1 MSAGG
6 LQGVTPPAK
15 SLMASGNL
23 LLGTARKKLG
33 DVVFYRT
40 GGQQRSR
47 VRVIPKNPRTAKQAV
62 QRMILATAAK
72 MAAAYEPIINHS
84 FEGVDVGS
92 ASVNEFKRYAMH
104 MLRNVAAVYFDP
116 TAEDTAGA
124 DFAIKGAPVVGI
136 LEGLQISRGRLPM
149 NAYSVASNAVTIQL
163 SSALAAGN
171 ITTQEQYVAELAKFG
186 IEPGNQLTFVTLLE
200 DFDQVVAS
208 VQPEGEQIATP
219 NCAQAVK
226 FCRIVFASTLPTD
239 FNDTLVKNGAF
250 NPALVVDS
258 VGAQPV
264 ISTATTNLVATFTSV
279 LPGNYSLVTAA
290 VIRSQLDG
298 GRYYY
303 SSAVMAADPSN
314 LGYNNADPVYQ
325 SYMDGTAEINLGDNL
340 YLRNAVATPFDTAQV
355 VEMYL
360 GYMGES
366 GPVQLGAKKKV
377 LSSEFTAGA
386 AVSVTFPA
394 NDSASLIMFD
404 WPTPVTLSLIS
415 GDGSLEDVSV
425 AMNKYQFNSSTAMT
439 AGTIIVIGVQNQS
452 GVSNLTIN
460 FN

>member
-1 MSAGG
+1 
-6 LQGVTPPAK
+6 
-15 SLMASGNL
+15 MASGNL

-84 FEGVDVGS
+84 FEGVDVGT
-92 ASVNEFKRYAMH
+92 ASVNEFRRYAMH
-104 MLRNVAAVYFDP
+104 MLRNVAAVYFDSS
-116 TAEDTAGA
+116 AEDNAGA

-163 SSALAAGN
+163 SSALSASN

-208 VQPEGEQIATP
+208 IQPEGEQIATP

-239 FNDTLVKNGAF
+239 FNDTLIKNGAF

-340 YLRNAVATPFDTAQV
+340 YLRNAVAAPFEVAQV

-360 GYMGES
+360 GIVDPETS
-366 GPVQLGAKKKV
+366 DATQVGAKKKV
-377 LSSEFTAGA
+377 LASDFIEGA
-386 AVSVTFPA
+386 AVSVTFPE
-394 NDSASLIMFD
+394 NDTATCIVFD
-404 WPTPVTLSLIS
+404 WPSAVTLALIS
-415 GDGSLEDVSV
+415 GDGLIVAQSASLNQWRFD
-425 AMNKYQFNSSTAMT
+425 SSTAMT
-439 AGTIIVIGVQNQS
+439 AGSSVVVGVQ
-452 GVSNLTIN
+452 GVAGNSTLTIT
-460 FN
+460 FD

>member
-1 MSAGG
+1 
-6 LQGVTPPAK
+6 
-15 SLMASGNL
+15 MASGNL

-62 QRMILATAAK
+62 QRMILATASK
-72 MAAAYEPIINHS
+72 MAAAYEPIVNHS

-92 ASVNEFKRYAMH
+92 ASVNEFRRYAMH
-104 MLRNVAAVYFDP
+104 MLRNVAAVYFDS

-149 NAYSVASNAVTIQL
+149 NAYSVSSNAVTIQL

-208 VQPEGEQIATP
+208 IQPEGEQIATP

-226 FCRIVFASTLPTD
+226 FCRIVFASTLPAD
-239 FNDTLVKNGAF
+239 FNDTLIKNGAF

-264 ISTATTNLVATFTSV
+264 ISTATTDLVATFTSV

-290 VIRSQLDG
+290 VIRSALDG

-340 YLRNAVATPFDTAQV
+340 YLRNAVATPFEVARV

-360 GYMGES
+360 GYLDGET
-366 GPVQLGAKKKV
+366 GTVVQLGAKKKM
-377 LSSEFTAGA
+377 LPSEFSAGA

-394 NDSASLIMFD
+394 NDSATLIMMD
-404 WPTPVTLSLIS
+404 WPTPVTLALVE
-415 GDGSLEDVSV
+415 GDGSIYADTAAENIWRYD
-425 AMNKYQFNSSTAMT
+425 SSTAMT
-439 AGTIIVIGVQNQS
+439 AGTRVVIGVQNVAGNS
-452 GVSNLTIN
+452 TLTIN
-460 FN
+460 FD

>member
-1 MSAGG
+1 
-6 LQGVTPPAK
+6 
-15 SLMASGNL
+15 MASGNL

-62 QRMILATAAK
+62 QRMILATASK
-72 MAAAYEPIINHS
+72 MAAAYEPIVNHS

-92 ASVNEFKRYAMH
+92 ASVNEFRRYAMH

-163 SSALAAGN
+163 SSTLAVGN

-208 VQPEGEQIATP
+208 IQPEGEQIATP

-226 FCRIVFASTLPTD
+226 FCRIVFASTLPAD
-239 FNDTLVKNGAF
+239 FNDTLIKNGAF

-258 VGAQPV
+258 VGALPV
-264 ISTATTNLVATFTSV
+264 ISTATANLVATFTSV

-290 VIRSQLDG
+290 VIRSALDG

-325 SYMDGTAEINLGDNL
+325 SYMDGTAEINIGDNL
-340 YLRNAVATPFDTAQV
+340 YLRNAVATPFENEPDYVTFTLGTGVGDFEPLGSV
-355 VEMYL
+355 VRVPLSKFRAGASVEVNVPVVSIADVML
-360 GYMGES
+360 IDWPINVTMALTS
-366 GPVQLGAKKKV
+366 GPAAVAIYDADKNQWRLDYSTSPSNTTVVVGVQLPDGNC
-377 LSSEFTAGA
+377 S
-386 AVSVTFPA
+386 VSV
-394 NDSASLIMFD
+394 
-404 WPTPVTLSLIS
+404 
-415 GDGSLEDVSV
+415 
-425 AMNKYQFNSSTAMT
+425 
-439 AGTIIVIGVQNQS
+439 IVK
-452 GVSNLTIN
+452 
-460 FN
+460 